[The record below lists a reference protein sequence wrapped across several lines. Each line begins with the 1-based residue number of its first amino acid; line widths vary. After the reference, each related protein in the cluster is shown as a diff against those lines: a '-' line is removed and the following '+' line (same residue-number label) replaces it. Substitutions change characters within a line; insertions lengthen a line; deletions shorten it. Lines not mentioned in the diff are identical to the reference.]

1 MSRRKYL
8 LASGCSYTNPNYVS
22 GPHPEM
28 DCSWP
33 KWPEIVA
40 DKLGL
45 EAINLGR
52 NGMGYK
58 YIVDS
63 LMPHIVSH
71 PEDIEVVMVGWSETW
86 RELYFHGAGVNMLA
100 DFTAIGRL
108 LGGKFED
115 GVEKPHAFQWRKAN
129 EWEDAHQPLN
139 KIFLDCGWKNKTLS
153 KEFMLHLYGDVFK
166 NIVILQRICKLYN
179 IPVIQGNLLN
189 MDIGAMYRMMI
200 EDEIKDADAR
210 NPYLLQIHQTSMDAF
225 LNNEYFN
232 DVDPKGWIGF
242 PIFKD
247 AGGFT
252 IYDEIETRS
261 WAEGREKYKI
271 SSIDTHPNAYGQECI
286 AKYYLEEYESIR

>member
-1 MSRRKYL
+1 MSQRKYL

-45 EAINLGR
+45 EVINLGR

-86 RELYFHGAGVNMLA
+86 REVFFHGAGVNLLA

-108 LGGKFED
+108 LSGNFTDEEGN
-115 GVEKPHAFQWRKAN
+115 GVKPWRKYYG
-129 EWEDAHQPLN
+129 WEVAHRPIN
-139 KIFLDCGWKNKTLS
+139 KLFLDCGWKNKTLS
-153 KEFMLHLYGDVFK
+153 KEFMLHLYGDIFK
-166 NIVILQRICKLYN
+166 NVAILQRICRLYN
-179 IPVIQGNLLN
+179 IPLVQGNLLN
-189 MDIGAMYRMMI
+189 MDIGAMYKLLI
-200 EDEIKDADAR
+200 EDEIKDPVAR
-210 NPYLLQIHQTSMDAF
+210 NPYLSQIHQTSMDAF
-225 LNNEYFN
+225 LNNKYFN

-252 IYDEIETRS
+252 IYDDIESKSR
-261 WAEGREKYKI
+261 AEGREKYKI
-271 SSIDTHPNAYGQECI
+271 SLIDTHPNAYGQECI

>member
-1 MSRRKYL
+1 MSQRKYL

-45 EAINLGR
+45 EVINLGR

-86 RELYFHGAGVNMLA
+86 REVFFHGAGVNLLA

-108 LGGKFED
+108 LSGNFTDEEAYASSYFGNGAK
-115 GVEKPHAFQWRKAN
+115 AWRKWYG
-129 EWEDAHQPLN
+129 WEVADRPINIL
-139 KIFLDCGWKNKTLS
+139 FLDCGWKNKTLS

-166 NIVILQRICKLYN
+166 NVAILQRICRSYN
-179 IPVIQGNLLN
+179 IPLVQGNLLN
-189 MDIGAMYRMMI
+189 MDIGAMYKMLI
-200 EDEIKDADAR
+200 EDE
-210 NPYLLQIHQTSMDAF
+210 
-225 LNNEYFN
+225 
-232 DVDPKGWIGF
+232 G
-242 PIFKD
+242 
-247 AGGFT
+247 AGGGPSGPMPVKKALNMPERLYRGPHFNRRARST
-252 IYDEIETRS
+252 KRSTYCTKRAVSTWKTKAPEPET
-261 WAEGREKYKI
+261 
-271 SSIDTHPNAYGQECI
+271 
-286 AKYYLEEYESIR
+286 